1 VAVSCFTDLLAT
13 LQRLPEGT
21 LLPVA
26 GVVQMLQE
34 CEEPGEWPQLES
46 PTSVSERWPERVWTV
61 PSQTQLNADECAEA
75 IGRTKAALYQ
85 LTRTKRIPHGK
96 RDGALVFK
104 AGEVR
109 AWLIDETE
117 TVTPPRKSFAERMAM
132 DNGGE
137 VEHDAISFR
146 IEHARRGRL

>member
-1 VAVSCFTDLLAT
+1 MIPTRHWAT

-34 CEEPGEWPQLES
+34 CEEPGEWQQLES

-61 PSQTQLNADECAEA
+61 PAETQLNAGECAEA

-85 LTRTKRIPHGK
+85 LTRAKRIPHAK
-96 RDGALVFK
+96 RDGLLVFK

-109 AWLIDETE
+109 AWLRDETE
-117 TVTPPRKSFAERMAM
+117 TVTPPRKPFAERTT
-132 DNGGE
+132 
-137 VEHDAISFR
+137 
-146 IEHARRGRL
+146 